1 MSAESE
7 LLMIYNQRGLFSDNR
22 FCKESIDTLYEK
34 YRDMNSRL
42 VLQDANQMIDITY
55 DGERVAK
62 LLQKKIKASK
72 KVNLKKKELMH
83 KSFLDEAKKCGVM
96 KDTNLLKNI

>member
-42 VLQDANQMIDITY
+42 VLQDANPDDRHYTY

-62 LLQKKIKASK
+62 TVTEK
-72 KVNLKKKELMH
+72 
-83 KSFLDEAKKCGVM
+83 
-96 KDTNLLKNI
+96 